1 MAQGEGVMSQVPSED
16 RRKLILVFSGPNVAE
31 NGQAPQRTIDAL
43 EFFARKYYKWKLEES
58 HCVPLDTPVRVGDEA
73 KK

>member
-1 MAQGEGVMSQVPSED
+1 MSQPPSEE
-16 RRKLILVFSGPNVAE
+16 RRKFVFVFTGPIVTESGTGYHDLMKIIEGMGRV
-31 NGQAPQRTIDAL
+31 TC
-43 EFFARKYYKWKLEES
+43 KWKLEAS